1 MLQSS
6 ENKQELNNRLTNFY
20 NQNKIKI
27 YILVIILISI
37 PILFSIIGIKNEK
50 KNNLIAEQY
59 VQATLNLSTKN
70 NDKARLILEQII
82 LSENE
87 FYSTL
92 ALNTIIEKNLIVD
105 SKKILKYFEYL
116 ENLVSKNDQKDIII
130 LKKALYLIETS
141 DVKKGKN
148 LLENLIENNSNLKS
162 IAKEILNK

>member
-20 NQNKIKI
+20 NRNKIKI

-116 ENLVSKNDQKDIII
+116 ENSVSKNDQKDIII

>member
-1 MLQSS
+1 MLQGS

-116 ENLVSKNDQKDIII
+116 ENSVSKNDQKDIII

-141 DVKKGKN
+141 DVKKGKD

>member
-116 ENLVSKNDQKDIII
+116 ENSVSKNDQKDIII